1 MKSLKNSQEQRN
13 IEIAAMKEE
22 LETKL
27 RESLKKEILQDLKE
41 EIKGQYD
48 EKISKME
55 QTISE
60 LRTQNQELT
69 QQFEDIVSSQSNFE
83 QIENEWKNT
92 IMESKQKEIKM
103 EDIFEIVR
111 LQQQQYQAHSLNQEQ
126 KLSQKLASSKSASSE
141 FLQEEEEKEETLK
154 LPKSYPKKKGKLI
167 MVQTEVKSEPT
178 VVKHE

>member
-1 MKSLKNSQEQRN
+1 MKSLKNAQEQRN

-60 LRTQNQELT
+60 LRT
-69 QQFEDIVSSQSNFE
+69 
-83 QIENEWKNT
+83 
-92 IMESKQKEIKM
+92 
-103 EDIFEIVR
+103 
-111 LQQQQYQAHSLNQEQ
+111 
-126 KLSQKLASSKSASSE
+126 
-141 FLQEEEEKEETLK
+141 
-154 LPKSYPKKKGKLI
+154 
-167 MVQTEVKSEPT
+167 
-178 VVKHE
+178 